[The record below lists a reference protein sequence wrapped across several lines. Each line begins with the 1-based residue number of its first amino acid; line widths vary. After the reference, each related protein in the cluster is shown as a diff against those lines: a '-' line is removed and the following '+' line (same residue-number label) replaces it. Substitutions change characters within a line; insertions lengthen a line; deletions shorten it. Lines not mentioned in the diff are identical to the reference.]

1 MRAILPQTLTELLM
15 LLVKWEE
22 PYNDPLRAYRARKVH
37 TEHVIQEFELW
48 ALVKAAIA
56 TA

>member
-22 PYNDPLRAYRARKVH
+22 PYNDPLEAHRARMVH

>member
-1 MRAILPQTLTELLM
+1 MRAILPQTLTEMLM

-22 PYNDPLRAYRARKVH
+22 PYNDPLEAHRARKVH
-37 TEHVIQEFELW
+37 IEHVIQEFELW
-48 ALVKAAIA
+48 ALVKDAIA